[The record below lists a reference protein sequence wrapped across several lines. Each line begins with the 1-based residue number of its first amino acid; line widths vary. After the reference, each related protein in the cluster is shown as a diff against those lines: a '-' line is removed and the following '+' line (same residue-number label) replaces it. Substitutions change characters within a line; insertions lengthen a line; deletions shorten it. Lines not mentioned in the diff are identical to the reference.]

1 MRCDAGCNHDESAIT
16 KKHVKSTT
24 THTLSS
30 HPFLY
35 KLSVVALWWNTQN
48 RFHNLRCESFVKEE
62 KNDLSAR
69 KSSQY
74 SPIAM

>member
-35 KLSVVALWWNTQN
+35 RLSVALWWNTQN

-62 KNDLSAR
+62 NKAKRSAKQQR
-69 KSSQY
+69 S
-74 SPIAM
+74 AAVNN